1 MKLTSKQLK
10 RIIKEELNK
19 ITNESKVSHMRTKS
33 GPATLVED
41 SPSNLAGKA
50 RDYLGKFMKEA
61 GYEPTDELVVEYF
74 FQGPNPVEDY
84 IMGIKDQDQKRYIK
98 GLYKGVTQEKNMD
111 DAETLYR
118 EIDKE

>member
-19 ITNESKVSHMRTKS
+19 IMNESEVSYMRTKS
-33 GPATLVED
+33 DPGRSVRARLVRPAT
-41 SPSNLAGKA
+41 
-50 RDYLGKFMKEA
+50 RYLGEFMKEA
-61 GYEPTDELVVEYF
+61 GKEPTDELVVEYF